1 MLSIVV
7 CFCFKDV
14 PTFFEPWAGFSPAFF
29 APDLFW
35 VQFFARRR
43 KLTVPR
49 WSIRNF
55 WMLEAGTA
63 LDSSGHAQT
72 YIYMYIILYY
82 CILYYVMLCYILYII
97 YYILYIIYYIYNIL
111 YILYII
117 LYYILYIIYYIL
129 YTHTMLISMEGAPE
143 HQRTAATNSSKNKEI
158 HAIFCQAHAVAALQR
173 LFFEA
178 LRNGQ
183 AGITS
188 PRCWGLERFWGAFI
202 PNTPNTPNTSER
214 LSTVTLSSCH
224 MTGTNLLRPQYVFFS
239 MASWAV
245 NGLWGCKWC
254 SCRGTAATTGRV
266 SQLRRDKSTGFTWF
280 HHFAADFSRLCRE
293 G

>member
-1 MLSIVV
+1 ML
-7 CFCFKDV
+7 
-14 PTFFEPWAGFSPAFF
+14 
-29 APDLFW
+29 
-35 VQFFARRR
+35 
-43 KLTVPR
+43 
-49 WSIRNF
+49 
-55 WMLEAGTA
+55 
-63 LDSSGHAQT
+63 
-72 YIYMYIILYY
+72 
-82 CILYYVMLCYILYII
+82 
-97 YYILYIIYYIYNIL
+97 YYILYIIYYIIYYIY

-117 LYYILYIIYYIL
+117 YYIIYYIL
-129 YTHTMLISMEGAPE
+129 YTHTMPISMEGAPE

>member
-1 MLSIVV
+1 
-7 CFCFKDV
+7 
-14 PTFFEPWAGFSPAFF
+14 
-29 APDLFW
+29 
-35 VQFFARRR
+35 
-43 KLTVPR
+43 
-49 WSIRNF
+49 
-55 WMLEAGTA
+55 
-63 LDSSGHAQT
+63 
-72 YIYMYIILYY
+72 
-82 CILYYVMLCYILYII
+82 
-97 YYILYIIYYIYNIL
+97 
-111 YILYII
+111 
-117 LYYILYIIYYIL
+117 
-129 YTHTMLISMEGAPE
+129 MLISMEGAPE

-280 HHFAADFSRLCRE
+280 HTISQQISADFVVKVRAFGWNRTILACSAALFSCSKILIAVRSRKPRRGQRLAGGNRLV
-293 G
+293 GIAHKTIHNRYFRHF